1 MDEEIKVGTLGD
13 GEGKHRI
20 FTREQMKKRCARFLT
35 KITVNHSPKE
45 LSDFLFEAVDRSAR
59 DHLTDRTDIA
69 LERIYQEWIEKNK
82 KELDK

>member
-1 MDEEIKVGTLGD
+1 MTDDNKGGTLGD
-13 GEGKHRI
+13 VTGKHRV
-20 FTREQMKKRCARFLT
+20 FTHDQMKKRCARFLT

-45 LSDFLFEAVDRSAR
+45 LSDFLFEAVDKIAR

-69 LERIYQEWIEKNK
+69 LERIYQEWSEKNK